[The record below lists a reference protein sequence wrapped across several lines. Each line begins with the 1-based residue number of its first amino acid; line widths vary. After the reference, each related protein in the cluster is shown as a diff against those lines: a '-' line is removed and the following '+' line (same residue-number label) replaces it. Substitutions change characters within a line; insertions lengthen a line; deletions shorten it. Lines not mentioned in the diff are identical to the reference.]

1 MQIKTNICKYYLT
14 LGVMTPIS
22 TVIPINDYIADKK
35 YVGVPLEAPLQRKL
49 ERLRKKENRSRADM
63 LRQLIRRAK

>member
-14 LGVMTPIS
+14 IGVMTPSLLSS
-22 TVIPINDYIADKK
+22 TLMTTAADKK

>member
-1 MQIKTNICKYYLT
+1 MQIKTNKCKFYLT
-14 LGVMTPIS
+14 MGVMTPNVCALTLMTTAS
-22 TVIPINDYIADKK
+22 DKK
-35 YVGVPLEAPLQRKL
+35 FVGVPLEAPLQRKL

>member
-1 MQIKTNICKYYLT
+1 MQIKTNKNKYYLT
-14 LGVMTPIS
+14 VGVTTPNVCGL
-22 TVIPINDYIADKK
+22 TLMNKAPEKK

>member
-14 LGVMTPIS
+14 LGGNTPILQAIQLM
-22 TVIPINDYIADKK
+22 TTIADKK

>member
-1 MQIKTNICKYYLT
+1 MQIKLNNCKYYLT
-14 LGVMTPIS
+14 VGVMTPNVDALPLM
-22 TVIPINDYIADKK
+22 TTMQNKK

>member
-1 MQIKTNICKYYLT
+1 MT
-14 LGVMTPIS
+14 LGGNTPILLAFQLM
-22 TVIPINDYIADKK
+22 TTIADKK
-35 YVGVPLEAPLQRKL
+35 YVGVPLEASLQRKL

>member
-1 MQIKTNICKYYLT
+1 MQIKTNKCKFYLT
-14 LGVMTPIS
+14 VGVMTPS
-22 TVIPINDYIADKK
+22 VCALTLMTTVQNKK

-49 ERLRKKENRSRADM
+49 ERLRKRENRSRADM

>member
-1 MQIKTNICKYYLT
+1 MAIQL
-14 LGVMTPIS
+14 MT
-22 TVIPINDYIADKK
+22 TIADKK

>member
-1 MQIKTNICKYYLT
+1 M
-14 LGVMTPIS
+14 GVMTPS
-22 TVIPINDYIADKK
+22 LCSLTLMTTIADKK

>member
-1 MQIKTNICKYYLT
+1 MTPNVCALT
-14 LGVMTPIS
+14 LMT
-22 TVIPINDYIADKK
+22 TVQNKK